1 VPFREPP
8 HYRTQSERDINKSS
22 ELLIPMLWNLT
33 KDINAELL
41 TEQLLPNSN
50 LKSQNWRE
58 LALSSPANFAKLPLK
73 FWLNYLIL
81 GG

>member
-1 VPFREPP
+1 
-8 HYRTQSERDINKSS
+8 
-22 ELLIPMLWNLT
+22 MLWNLT